1 VQKLKR
7 RKWSISENSKNCK
20 LRNPIVDKMNLLVQ
34 APDKDELEEYF
45 TLLQSLDYNNN
56 GRLESNKED

>member
-1 VQKLKR
+1 
-7 RKWSISENSKNCK
+7 
-20 LRNPIVDKMNLLVQ
+20 MNLLVQ
-34 APDKDELEEYF
+34 APDKDESEEYF